1 MKKVVVWIKTVLT
14 RDPTDTG
21 DEGEQQ
27 KDAGSTAEQ
36 TAGPSGVPQEISAEE
51 ATASEAVDQ
60 FDQMEDR
67 QGDVDSED
75 PATGQPDENAI
86 PGTGISMIMMEQW
99 LDRIEGDPA
108 FLLRN
113 QFLIE
118 EQRQLEQRGGALMEN
133 RPW

>member
-1 MKKVVVWIKTVLT
+1 
-14 RDPTDTG
+14 
-21 DEGEQQ
+21 
-27 KDAGSTAEQ
+27 
-36 TAGPSGVPQEISAEE
+36 
-51 ATASEAVDQ
+51 
-60 FDQMEDR
+60 
-67 QGDVDSED
+67 
-75 PATGQPDENAI
+75 
-86 PGTGISMIMMEQW
+86 MIMMEQW